1 MKKQRAMAPA
11 MILVMGALAATM
23 MAAAVGAQPGPPCS
37 GTNHCVDI
45 TVTGGAI
52 APVPNTVISGRNHQ
66 IYWRIRTSGYSFPS
80 PPPPQVGIAFK
91 PPSSINDNGRMPA
104 NEFPCNRVSPA
115 LFHCTDA
122 KTTHDTGVRS
132 YQYSITVI
140 DAAGHRI
147 VSDPWIVN
155 R

>member
-1 MKKQRAMAPA
+1 MNKQRAIAA
-11 MILVMGALAATM
+11 TTILVIAAIAM
-23 MAAAVGAQPGPPCS
+23 RVASVAAQPGPPCS

-52 APVPNTVISGRNHQ
+52 ASVPNTVVPGKNHQ
-66 IYWRIRTSGYSFPS
+66 LYWRIRTSGYSFPA
-80 PPPPQVGIAFK
+80 PPPPSAGIAFK

-104 NEFPCNRVSPA
+104 NEFPCNRVSA
-115 LFHCTDA
+115 TLFHCTDA
-122 KTTHDTGVRS
+122 NSTHDTGVRS

-140 DAAGHRI
+140 DGAGRKI
-147 VSDPWIVN
+147 VLDPWIVN